1 MLRCSRIVLSA
12 FVFLLLVAPVV
23 HADPISMPLDPE
35 LMLTAS
41 GGNVDIFFAGSD
53 AGYSSQLFLSS
64 PSDEGPF
71 FPNHS
76 TPVGQSEALGM
87 PSAGSELIFR
97 LNVLT
102 SGNNFFTG
110 PASRNSDAVVHA
122 IFSPWMATAKIPAG
136 ILVAFEDLRGG
147 GDADFNDFRFVVR
160 GAQLTSSATPE
171 PTAILLLGT
180 GALGL
185 LARARSRR
193 LRSQRAS

>member
-1 MLRCSRIVLSA
+1 MLRCSRIVLPA
-12 FVFLLLVAPVV
+12 FVILLFIAPVV
-23 HADPISMPLDPE
+23 HADPIAMPLDPE

-41 GGNVDIFFAGSD
+41 GGDVDIFFAGSD
-53 AGYSSQLFLSS
+53 AGYNSQLFLSS
-64 PSDEGPF
+64 PSTDGPF

-76 TPVGQSEALGM
+76 TPIGESAALGM
-87 PSAGSELIFR
+87 FSAGTELIFR

-110 PASRNSDAVVHA
+110 PGSRNPDNMVHA
-122 IFSPWMATAKIPAG
+122 IFTPWAATAKIPAG

-147 GDADFNDFRFVVR
+147 GDHDFNDFRFVVS
-160 GAQLTSSATPE
+160 GGQLTSSSTPE

-185 LARARSRR
+185 LARARSRG
-193 LRSQRAS
+193 SQSQTV

>member
-1 MLRCSRIVLSA
+1 
-12 FVFLLLVAPVV
+12 
-23 HADPISMPLDPE
+23 
-35 LMLTAS
+35 
-41 GGNVDIFFAGSD
+41 
-53 AGYSSQLFLSS
+53 
-64 PSDEGPF
+64 
-71 FPNHS
+71 
-76 TPVGQSEALGM
+76 M